1 VVHPQGVVGYSGR
14 QAVSLLQG
22 SRTAS
27 RSVQRACYDKST
39 DESATGSQHG
49 RVASRRRQETVATAL
64 GRRIKGLRTAK
75 GWSQE
80 RLAEE
85 AALDRSYVAGI
96 ELGDRNPSLKALDR
110 LAKAL
115 RVRLSELLGD
125 LRFVTR
131 CVTRESRCTVSN
143 SAPIRLPLARPCS
156 VPCPRRPSRHR
167 KPPPTPAE
175 PSRPR
180 ARNEPKQHQDGV
192 FDS

>member
-1 VVHPQGVVGYSGR
+1 M
-14 QAVSLLQG
+14 
-22 SRTAS
+22 
-27 RSVQRACYDKST
+27 
-39 DESATGSQHG
+39 
-49 RVASRRRQETVATAL
+49 ASRRRQETVATAL

-125 LRFVTR
+125 
-131 CVTRESRCTVSN
+131 
-143 SAPIRLPLARPCS
+143 
-156 VPCPRRPSRHR
+156 
-167 KPPPTPAE
+167 
-175 PSRPR
+175 
-180 ARNEPKQHQDGV
+180 
-192 FDS
+192 